1 VHKDVLKGK
10 TEILT
15 GPERRRRW
23 SAEEKVRVV
32 VEATMP
38 GAQVAEIARR
48 HGVSRSLIY
57 TWRRE
62 AKCRLPGGAGSVAL
76 PELVPVVV
84 SDVRQDEPTAMA
96 GSEGQDAR
104 PSGVPRH
111 EGVVDIMLPG
121 DVRVRVRGRVEK
133 RTLRAVLN
141 VLRSA

>member
-1 VHKDVLKGK
+1 MK

-23 SAEEKVRVV
+23 NAEEKIRVV
-32 VEATMP
+32 AAATMP

-62 AKCRLPGGAGSVAL
+62 AKRRLPSDGVDVAL

-84 SDVRQDEPTAMA
+84 TDVSRDKSTSVAA
-96 GSEGQDAR
+96 GESRDAR
-104 PSGVPRH
+104 PSAARRH
-111 EGVVDIMLPG
+111 EGTVEIMLPG
-121 DVRVRVRGRVEK
+121 DVRVRVCGRVEE